1 MMYKIGNYNNQF
13 FPKNIHEL
21 TKKFEN
27 RNNNFKIDSIK
38 SLTNYFSKLKK

>member
-1 MMYKIGNYNNQF
+1 MYKIGNHNNQF

-27 RNNNFKIDSIK
+27 NNISFKIYSIK

>member
-1 MMYKIGNYNNQF
+1 MDKIGNYINQF

-27 RNNNFKIDSIK
+27 TNNDFKIDSFK
-38 SLTNYFSKLKK
+38 SLKNYFSKLKK

>member
-1 MMYKIGNYNNQF
+1 MMYKTGNYNNQF

-27 RNNNFKIDSIK
+27 KIDSIK
-38 SLTNYFSKLKK
+38 SLINYFSKLRK

>member
-1 MMYKIGNYNNQF
+1 MYKIGNYNNQF

-27 RNNNFKIDSIK
+27 NNFKIDSIK

>member
-1 MMYKIGNYNNQF
+1 MYEIDNYNKQF
-13 FPKNIHEL
+13 FPKNMHEL

-27 RNNNFKIDSIK
+27 KNNNFKIDSIK